1 MGVLKDF
8 RRATDALERIATALN
23 GALRSTQASTLP
35 MERLQELERSRAL
48 WEADVEGLLQKAEGK
63 LRAAANAEARER
75 TMKDFHE
82 DDVDPFPPDSPEV
95 QARLQDDDAEAVYP
109 EEVLPL
115 PVDVASESRKAFALR
130 MKFS

>member
-8 RRATDALERIATALN
+8 RRAADALERLAANLPAANREHNEVALLVEKIV
-23 GALRSTQASTLP
+23 A
-35 MERLQELERSRAL
+35 LERSRAL
-48 WEADVEGLLQKAEGK
+48 WEADVEGMLAKAEGK

-82 DDVDPFPPDSPEV
+82 DDIDPFPQDSPEV
-95 QARLQDDDAEAVYP
+95 QARVQDDDAENVFA
-109 EEVLPL
+109 EEVQPL
-115 PVDVASESRKAFALR
+115 PVDMAPETRKAFALR